1 MSSIVPARPRG
12 AASLADVVPSC
23 LASLRGEVNVLG
35 LPAVRAAVVV
45 VVDGLGQAA
54 LGARRGHAR
63 TLSGVKGSL
72 WSGWPTTTAAALTTL
87 TTGALPGQHGLVGYS
102 VLDAENDRVV
112 KQLSGWDDRMR
123 PDEWQRRPTLFE
135 TATDVES
142 HAVGPK
148 RYRSSGLTEAI
159 LRGATY
165 DVAESVA
172 DRFATAAQLVESGR
186 ASLIYL
192 YVPELD
198 MIAHRA
204 GWESDEWIDA
214 LEGVDSEVRSLEA
227 GLPPD
232 VGVIVTADH
241 GMVDVG
247 ERRRIVF
254 GGTPALVDGVR
265 HVAGEPRCLQ
275 LHLEP
280 DAGDGRRRALLE
292 SWRSAEGDRAWVL
305 TREEAVDAGWFGP
318 VDPVV
323 VPRIGDVLVAARR
336 GVAYYDGRD
345 RGGEPGTMV
354 GQHGSWSDDET
365 MVPLRAFGA
374 YRRQPA
380 R

>member
-1 MSSIVPARPRG
+1 VSSIVPARPRG
-12 AASLADVVPSC
+12 AVSLADVVPSC
-23 LASLRGEVNVLG
+23 LASLRGEVNALR
-35 LPAVRAAVVV
+35 LPAARAAVVV
-45 VVDGLGQAA
+45 LVDGLGQAA

-87 TTGALPGQHGLVGYS
+87 TTGALPGEHGLVGYS
-102 VLDAENDRVV
+102 ALDPENDRVV

-135 TATDVES
+135 TAPDVES

-165 DVAESVA
+165 DVAESVG
-172 DRFATAAQLVESGR
+172 DRFAAAARLVDSTR
-186 ASLIYL
+186 ASLVYL

-214 LEGVDSEVRSLEA
+214 LEGVDAEVRRLESTVA
-227 GLPPD
+227 PD

-241 GMVDVG
+241 GIVDVA

-280 DAGDGRRRALLE
+280 DADESRRSALLDA
-292 SWRSAEGDRAWVL
+292 WRSAEGDRAWVL
-305 TREEAVDAGWFGP
+305 TRAEAVEAGWFGA
-318 VDPVV
+318 VDPAVL
-323 VPRIGDVLVAARR
+323 PRIGDLIVAARR

-345 RGGEPGTMV
+345 RGGQSGTMV
-354 GQHGSWSDDET
+354 GHHGSWSDDET
-365 MVPLRAFGA
+365 LVPLRTFGA
-374 YRRQPA
+374 YRR
-380 R
+380 